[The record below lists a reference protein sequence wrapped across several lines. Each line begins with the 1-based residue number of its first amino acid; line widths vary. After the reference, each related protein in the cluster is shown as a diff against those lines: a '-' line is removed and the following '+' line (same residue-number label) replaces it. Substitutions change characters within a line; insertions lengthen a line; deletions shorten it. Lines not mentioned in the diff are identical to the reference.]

1 MRQFFS
7 LVLIL
12 FAVSAG
18 AAEDENP
25 WPENPPKV
33 REYIEVAGKTYPFFV
48 FEQEIKP
55 KPRPKIS
62 LPRKAKREG
71 RGGMVL
77 FGVIVDKRGKIK
89 SADIAISNTEADV
102 EEACRKTL
110 YRYGFPVMKI
120 DDEPVDY
127 AVMVPMRADAT
138 PFFGPQ

>member
-1 MRQFFS
+1 VRQFLFIS
-7 LVLIL
+7 LIL
-12 FAVSAG
+12 SA
-18 AAEDENP
+18 ALATVAEDDNP
-25 WPENPPKV
+25 WPENPPKA
-33 REYIEVAGKTYPFFV
+33 RDYIEVAGQSYPFFV

-77 FGVIVDKRGKIK
+77 FGVIVDKHGDIK
-89 SADIAISNTEADV
+89 SADIAISNTEPDV

-120 DDEPVDY
+120 DDKPVEY

-138 PFFGPQ
+138 PFFGPK